1 MRRNTLLHSLVAALA
16 LAAPALAQTF
26 VLDFEDRPIGL
37 APIPAG
43 YGGIADWG
51 SWASSGAVDPN
62 YPPASGVVRVFSV
75 GLQRSILFGQ
85 DVVFDGANVVSAL
98 PFSWE
103 LSYQGQV
110 VATSAVLA
118 PNTGGP
124 AVWLAS
130 GYAGLVDSLR
140 YVSAVNVHGVDD
152 FTYTIPGGTLGTT
165 YCAPAVAN
173 STGNPGVIE
182 LTGSATALDNDVT
195 LTALDLPNNAF
206 GYFLTSRTQGLVN
219 QPGGSQG
226 VLCLGG
232 SIGRYTGAGQIQNT
246 GALGSFSLALDL
258 TQTPQPTG
266 FVSIVAGETWNFT
279 TWHRDA
285 VAGAATSNFT
295 DAVAVQF
302 L

>member
-1 MRRNTLLHSLVAALA
+1 MRHIKLSLGLYAALA
-16 LAAPALAQTF
+16 LAATATAQTV
-26 VLDFEDRPIGL
+26 VLDFEDRPSGL
-37 APIPAG
+37 MPLPAG

-51 SWASSGAVDPN
+51 SWASTDAVDPN
-62 YPPASGVVRVFSV
+62 YPAASGVVKIFSV
-75 GLQRSILFGQ
+75 GLQRSIVFGQ
-85 DVVFDGANVVSAL
+85 DLVFEGANVVSAL

-103 LSYQGQV
+103 MTYQGQV
-110 VATSAVLA
+110 VATSAVLM

-130 GYAGLVDSLR
+130 GYAGLVDTLR

-152 FTYTIPGGTLGTT
+152 FTYTIPSGSIGTN
-165 YCAPAVAN
+165 YCTPAVSN
-173 STGNPGVIE
+173 STGTSGAIE
-182 LTGSATALDNDVT
+182 ATGSATALDDDLT
-195 LTALDLPNNAF
+195 LTALDLPLNAF

-232 SIGRYTGAGQIQNT
+232 SIGRYTGPGQIQNT
-246 GALGSFSLALDL
+246 GALGSFSLQLDL

-266 FVSIVAGETWNFT
+266 FVAVIAGETWNFQ

-285 VAGAATSNFT
+285 IAGNATSNFT
-295 DAVAVQF
+295 DAVTILFQ
-302 L
+302 